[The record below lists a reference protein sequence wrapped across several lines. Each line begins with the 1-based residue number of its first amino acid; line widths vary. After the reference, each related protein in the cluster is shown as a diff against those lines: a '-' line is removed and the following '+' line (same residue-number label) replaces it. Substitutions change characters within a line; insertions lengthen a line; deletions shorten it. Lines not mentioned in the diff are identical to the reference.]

1 MTFREQLR
9 SEYVDTGKREA
20 MPDHIDVELKDI
32 RDMLAELCV
41 SQREHGIEQRVLKED
56 IAQIKHVLIE
66 GNGQPAMTVRLAI
79 VENEL
84 KRVTEER
91 NDRKMPRAAWL
102 AILISALLSSV
113 GIVLTV
119 AKLL

>member
-1 MTFREQLR
+1 
-9 SEYVDTGKREA
+9 
-20 MPDHIDVELKDI
+20 MPDIDGELKEI

-56 IAQIKHVLIE
+56 ISQIKHVLIE
-66 GNGQPAMTVRLAI
+66 GNGQPAMTVRLAL

-84 KRVTEER
+84 KRVSEER

-102 AILISALLSSV
+102 AIFVSGIFSSIGIILAL
-113 GIVLTV
+113 